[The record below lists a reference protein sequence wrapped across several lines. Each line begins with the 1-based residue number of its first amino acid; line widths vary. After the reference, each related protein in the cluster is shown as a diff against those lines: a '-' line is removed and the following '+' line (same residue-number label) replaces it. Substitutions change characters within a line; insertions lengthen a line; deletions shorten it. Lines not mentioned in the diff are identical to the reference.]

1 MHICRRMMDERED
14 IPLLDARGTDG
25 TTVRPV
31 DGLLALGEL
40 SVCASQYCHL
50 CALAD

>member
-1 MHICRRMMDERED
+1 MDERED

-31 DGLLALGEL
+31 DGLLALGKL
-40 SVCASQYCHL
+40 SVCADQYCYL
-50 CALAD
+50 YARADRP